1 MYTMLAEEPEECSKE
16 EISKTSEESQ
26 NNPETVLVAG
36 ASEEKKRMKR
46 GKGKIF
52 VAFTKY
58 TGTNYKMLLDITAW
72 QNSSTEHMYNQS
84 LQHWHFKKKRISS
97 GVSRDWEVLQS
108 IVKCDENSQTW
119 IKNVL
124 LNLSFSTL

>member
-52 VAFTKY
+52 VAITKY
-58 TGTNYKMLLDITAW
+58 TGTNYKMLLDITA
-72 QNSSTEHMYNQS
+72 
-84 LQHWHFKKKRISS
+84 
-97 GVSRDWEVLQS
+97 
-108 IVKCDENSQTW
+108 
-119 IKNVL
+119 
-124 LNLSFSTL
+124 